1 MFCNYRKEPDYPA
14 AQWEL
19 SHLHLEELKELLDN
33 DSKLYDM
40 VKDVKQVSSFFLS
53 YLCNFGRN
61 VKNSLLDVLC
71 DVGYDTRH
79 YREC

>member
-33 DSKLYDM
+33 DSKLDDM
-40 VKDVKQVSSFFLS
+40 VKDVKQVSSFF
-53 YLCNFGRN
+53 YRTY
-61 VKNSLLDVLC
+61 VILDVTLKTVYWTSC
-71 DVGYDTRH
+71 VM
-79 YREC
+79 